1 MIIND
6 FITVSINILNYIN
19 KYPSYKGS
27 CAILSMKLSIELY
40 VLRIIFFLTFL
51 PLNDLIFH
59 FYALTIELIGIEH
72 KFFRN

>member
-1 MIIND
+1 MEDEFITELMIIND

-40 VLRIIFFLTFL
+40 VLRMIFF
-51 PLNDLIFH
+51 
-59 FYALTIELIGIEH
+59 
-72 KFFRN
+72 